1 MVRLKAPQGLM
12 VLDYVHRDGTV
23 RMPPREPLPADT
35 VPLTTIAVPPQRQ
48 PRWSL
53 GPPPAKPRP
62 PPPPVEN
69 ASHPQAPYTAEVKRS
84 PRSRIDEAHDLP
96 RPSWTNDIRHA
107 QTAARTRPASAIN
120 RRPVLA
126 RPLVRR
132 PNSARSVD
140 QSMVLEKLLAD
151 GMADMTDAERA
162 ELERLKE
169 GSRGSAPSASLGMR
183 AESWCDPPG
192 YVLAVEGALPSGTAF
207 LTALP
212 AGGISRLSRASRE
225 SHDSRDSR
233 GSRSPSAMR
242 PGACPRSSSGR
253 TSPSRSTS
261 VATSATARASSKRR
275 SELEEAVAA
284 GEALA
289 TALEGEPDEDGD
301 QDGAQGD
308 RRTAR
313 ERATLALEALL
324 AMTAEQ
330 YQELTFDVASGE
342 YQFSEAQAK
351 AAAHYDTRHGRL
363 TGNARRQLVNLE
375 YDPTHS
381 AVSSANHSRI
391 QEIRRLR
398 YFVPEPAGGPLRRR
412 VFKIKRRRRPR
423 WTLDKSCWAARLQG
437 NSGDFFE
444 TAAAMRTLF
453 DLDWQVAVSSHE
465 LAWYI
470 VKCHHDPTSWRDLDQ
485 NGTHDEVDEVR
496 EACFQHHRLIYG
508 AFDYYATLYSDNEN
522 APGEPDVFNISFN
535 GYMKFAAVSG
545 TDSTGM
551 HRNASECIW
560 CCRSLHQTLP
570 LIATPCRP
578 LPLLATPCHSSP
590 LISTLLAQDC
600 RMVSKRVQH
609 SEFEVIW
616 AIVNAVDK
624 TTASID
630 KFNKGKY
637 LNRQEFLQC
646 IVRMAIAV
654 YCQRGLIGDVSDAVN
669 QLLVGNLMGNLPAAA
684 TQNSNAFRKRFCYL
698 EKTSVIL
705 EAHES
710 SLRALYVNVRD
721 GLL

>member
-1 MVRLKAPQGLM
+1 
-12 VLDYVHRDGTV
+12 
-23 RMPPREPLPADT
+23 
-35 VPLTTIAVPPQRQ
+35 
-48 PRWSL
+48 
-53 GPPPAKPRP
+53 
-62 PPPPVEN
+62 
-69 ASHPQAPYTAEVKRS
+69 
-84 PRSRIDEAHDLP
+84 
-96 RPSWTNDIRHA
+96 
-107 QTAARTRPASAIN
+107 
-120 RRPVLA
+120 
-126 RPLVRR
+126 
-132 PNSARSVD
+132 
-140 QSMVLEKLLAD
+140 
-151 GMADMTDAERA
+151 
-162 ELERLKE
+162 
-169 GSRGSAPSASLGMR
+169 
-183 AESWCDPPG
+183 
-192 YVLAVEGALPSGTAF
+192 
-207 LTALP
+207 
-212 AGGISRLSRASRE
+212 
-225 SHDSRDSR
+225 
-233 GSRSPSAMR
+233 
-242 PGACPRSSSGR
+242 
-253 TSPSRSTS
+253 
-261 VATSATARASSKRR
+261 
-275 SELEEAVAA
+275 VAA

-453 DLDWQVAVSSHE
+453 DLDWQVAVRSHE

-560 CCRSLHQTLP
+560 RCRSLHQTLP
-570 LIATPCRP
+570 LIASPCHP
-578 LPLLATPCHSSP
+578 LPLLATHFHS
-590 LISTLLAQDC
+590 A
-600 RMVSKRVQH
+600 R
-609 SEFEVIW
+609 
-616 AIVNAVDK
+616 A
-624 TTASID
+624 
-630 KFNKGKY
+630 
-637 LNRQEFLQC
+637 
-646 IVRMAIAV
+646 
-654 YCQRGLIGDVSDAVN
+654 GLSD
-669 QLLVGNLMGNLPAAA
+669 G
-684 TQNSNAFRKRFCYL
+684 
-698 EKTSVIL
+698 L
-705 EAHES
+705 EA
-710 SLRALYVNVRD
+710 RAAQRVRSHLGDRERGRQDD
-721 GLL
+721 GLGRQVQQGQIPK